1 MRKRLPQTAL
11 GNEMRRS
18 VASNVRHLR
27 EQRGLTQAELAD
39 ASGLGREFVN
49 KLERGH
55 VSVALETIGAL
66 AIALEIKPAKLIEP
80 AD

>member
-1 MRKRLPQTAL
+1 
-11 GNEMRRS
+11 MRRS
-18 VASNVRHLR
+18 VASNVRSLR
-27 EQRGLTQAELAD
+27 ESKGLTQAQLAD
-39 ASGLGREFVN
+39 ASGLDRTFVN

-66 AIALEIKPAKLIEP
+66 AIALDIRPAKLIEP

>member
-1 MRKRLPQTAL
+1 LRRRLPQTAL
-11 GNEMRRS
+11 GTELRRS
-18 VASNVRHLR
+18 MACNVRSLR
-27 EQRGLTQAELAD
+27 EQKGMTQADLAD
-39 ASGLGREFVN
+39 ASGLARTFVN

-66 AIALEIKPAKLIEP
+66 ANALEIPPRKLLEP